1 MTSIRDRYER
11 IASFYDLLELP
22 FEYGR
27 YRGIRP
33 RLFEG
38 LSGRILD
45 AGVGTG
51 RNIPFY
57 PPGARVVG
65 IDLSPAMLARAKR
78 RAERL
83 GRAVELRP
91 MDVTRLDLPER
102 TFDAAVASF
111 LFCVLPD
118 EHQVAAL
125 RELERVLKPGGTL
138 RTLDYV
144 RPQGKLRG
152 AIARVWEPWMAWAFG
167 AGFDRRTEEHVRET
181 GLELVESRFVVGDI
195 IKLISLRRPAGP
207 GAPEQQ

>member
-1 MTSIRDRYER
+1 
-11 IASFYDLLELP
+11 
-22 FEYGR
+22 
-27 YRGIRP
+27 
-33 RLFEG
+33 
-38 LSGRILD
+38 
-45 AGVGTG
+45 
-51 RNIPFY
+51 
-57 PPGARVVG
+57 
-65 IDLSPAMLARAKR
+65 MLARARR

-83 GRAVELRP
+83 GRAVELRA
-91 MDVTRLDLPER
+91 MDVTRLDLPDR

-118 EHQVAAL
+118 ELQVAAL

-181 GLELVESRFVVGDI
+181 GLATVESRFVVGDL
-195 IKLISLRRPAGP
+195 IKLTSLRRPP
-207 GAPEQQ
+207 GAQQQ